1 MNAQEYY
8 DNNYFDNYQK
18 QIGEFGGKANLFKF
32 QKHISKG
39 DKVLDFGCGGGF
51 LLNNLNC
58 KSKFG
63 VEINP
68 YARKYCKSKFE
79 IECFKEID
87 KIPNNSIDVIITNHA
102 LEHCERPA
110 DIINDFY
117 LKLKKGGKII
127 IVVPLD
133 SFLYKFNEGDVNKHL
148 YSFSPMNL
156 GNLLLNSGFKN
167 IRTNIIYHKWPPFW
181 KKIQKFFGWNFFH
194 LTCRFYGLLNLYWTQ
209 TKGIANK

>member
-1 MNAQEYY
+1 MPKNITTIIILKSIKNKLE
-8 DNNYFDNYQK
+8 NL
-18 QIGEFGGKANLFKF
+18 GRANLFKF
-32 QKHISKG
+32 QKHISKN

-68 YARKYCKSKFE
+68 YAREYCKSKFG
-79 IECFKEID
+79 IECFEGMD
-87 KIPNNSIDVIITNHA
+87 QVPNNSLDVIITNHA
-102 LEHCERPA
+102 LEHCERPS

-117 LKLKKGGKII
+117 SKLKEGGKII

-133 SFLYKFNEGDVNKHL
+133 SFLYKFDKEDVNKHL

-167 IRTNIIYHKWPPFW
+167 IKTDILYHKWPPFW
-181 KKIQKFFGWNFFH
+181 EKTQKFFGWNFFH
-194 LTCRFYGLLNLYWTQ
+194 LTCKIYGLLNLYWTQ
-209 TKGIANK
+209 TKGIAYK

>member
-68 YARKYCKSKFE
+68 FAREYCKSRFG
-79 IECFKEID
+79 IECFHGMD
-87 KIPNNSIDVIITNHA
+87 QVPDNSIDVIITNHA
-102 LEHCERPA
+102 LEHCERPS

-133 SFLYKFNEGDVNKHL
+133 SFLYKFKKEDVNKHL

-156 GNLLLNSGFKN
+156 GNLILNAGFKN
-167 IRTNIIYHKWPPFW
+167 VKTNVVYHKWPPFW
-181 KKIQKFFGWNFFH
+181 GKIQKFFGWEVFH
-194 LTCRFYGLLNLYWTQ
+194 LSCRVYGLINLYWTQ
-209 TKGIANK
+209 TKGIAYK